1 MVDFAL
7 PSFIGTGKDEVANID
22 AYTEVSSDVRNSLV
36 SGISNF
42 EQGFSGIHN
51 RSLKAVHVIVV
62 LITSEV
68 IPYLS

>member
-7 PSFIGTGKDEVANID
+7 PSFIGTGKDEVAKID

-42 EQGFSGIHN
+42 EQGFSGILN
-51 RSLKAVHVIVV
+51 RTL
-62 LITSEV
+62 
-68 IPYLS
+68 